1 MISHLIR
8 QLLGMLLVI
17 WVVITAV
24 FVLLHLAPGDPI
36 GVMLGDSVGLDEAA
50 LRAKLGL
57 DVSLLVQYQQF
68 FWGVLQG
75 DWGQS
80 LFYQKPVLAL
90 LLERLPAT
98 LTLAALAMS
107 VALLVA
113 LPLGIIAAVRKGAW
127 QDKTAMI
134 VALIGMSIPSFV
146 LGPILM
152 ITLAVDHGW
161 FPVSGMDAAFAW
173 VLPAVSLGTALAAI
187 LTRMLRASL
196 LEVLHED
203 YIRTARAKGASESRV
218 LLMHALRNAFLPVL
232 TLLGLQLGALLG
244 GAVITETVFDWPGL
258 GLLLVESIHRRD
270 YPLVLGAILLITLFY
285 VSLNTLLELAY
296 SWLDPRIKRPVKVAS
311 C

>member
-1 MISHLIR
+1 MISHVIR

-68 FWGVLQG
+68 LWGVLHG
-75 DWGQS
+75 NWGQS

-161 FPVSGMDAAFAW
+161 FPVSGMDAPFAW

>member
-1 MISHLIR
+1 MLHIIR

-24 FVLLHLAPGDPI
+24 FMLLHIAPGDPI

-57 DVSLLVQYQQF
+57 DVSLFIQYQQF
-68 FWGVLQG
+68 LWGVLHG

-80 LFYQKPVLAL
+80 LFYQKPVLSL

-98 LTLAALAMS
+98 LTLAALAIS
-107 VALLVA
+107 VALFVA
-113 LPLGIIAAVRKGAW
+113 LPLGIIAAVRKGLW

-152 ITLAVDHGW
+152 IVLAVDHGW
-161 FPVSGMDAAFAW
+161 FPVSGMDAPYAW

-196 LEVLHED
+196 LEVLNED

-218 LLMHALRNAFLPVL
+218 LLMHGLRNAFLPVL

-285 VSLNTLLELAY
+285 VTLNTLLELAY
-296 SWLDPRIKRPVKVAS
+296 SWLDPRIKRPAKAVA
-311 C
+311 

>member
-1 MISHLIR
+1 MLHIIR

-24 FVLLHLAPGDPI
+24 FMLLHIAPGDPI

-57 DVSLLVQYQQF
+57 DVSLFIQYQQF
-68 FWGVLQG
+68 LWGVLHG

-80 LFYQKPVLAL
+80 LFYQKPVLSL

-98 LTLAALAMS
+98 LTLAALAIS
-107 VALLVA
+107 VALFVA
-113 LPLGIIAAVRKGAW
+113 LPLGIIAALRKGLW

-152 ITLAVDHGW
+152 IVLAVDHGW
-161 FPVSGMDAAFAW
+161 FPVSGMDAPYAW

-196 LEVLHED
+196 LEVLNED

-218 LLMHALRNAFLPVL
+218 LLMHGLRNAFLPVL

-285 VSLNTLLELAY
+285 VTLNTLLELAY
-296 SWLDPRIKRPVKVAS
+296 SWLDPRIKRPAKAVA
-311 C
+311 

>member
-1 MISHLIR
+1 MMFSIAR
-8 QLLGMLLVI
+8 QVFGMFAVI

-24 FVLLHLAPGDPI
+24 FMLLHLAPGDPI

-68 FWGVLQG
+68 LWGILHG
-75 DWGQS
+75 NWGQS
-80 LFYQKPVLAL
+80 LFYQKPVLTL
-90 LLERLPAT
+90 LLDRLPAT
-98 LTLAALAMS
+98 LTLAALAIS

-113 LPLGIIAAVRKGAW
+113 LPLGIIAAIRKDQW

-152 ITLAVDHGW
+152 IVLAVDHGW
-161 FPVSGMDAAFAW
+161 FPVSGMDAPLAW

-187 LTRMLRASL
+187 LTRMLRSSL

-203 YIRTARAKGASESRV
+203 YIRTARAKGASEGRV

-296 SWLDPRIKRPVKVAS
+296 TWLDPRIKQQVSAS

>member
-1 MISHLIR
+1 MISHVIR

-68 FWGVLQG
+68 LWGVLHG
-75 DWGQS
+75 NWGQS

-161 FPVSGMDAAFAW
+161 FPVSGMDAPSAW
-173 VLPAVSLGTALAAI
+173 VLPSVSLGTALAAI

-203 YIRTARAKGASESRV
+203 YIRTARAKGASERRV

-296 SWLDPRIKRPVKVAS
+296 TWLDPRIKQQVSAL